1 MIAPYLSQQENS
13 ISPHTRELRYLLAI
27 RRTFLPCLTTLSM
40 RAAARVLSLDR
51 FQGTGVRD
59 PGLARAE
66 VVATLGRWTVI
77 GANAECWEIGRRV
90 PLVGGETI

>member
-1 MIAPYLSQQENS
+1 
-13 ISPHTRELRYLLAI
+13 
-27 RRTFLPCLTTLSM
+27 M

-90 PLVGGETI
+90 PLVVGKRYRDFAINQTEEIRHVCYCGMRSIGGEAWGMCGGGGTGG